1 MIDGHIHIEAGAYT
15 KEWIDEFVDR
25 AMEMNLDEIW
35 LLEHSYLFDEYVPMY
50 DSVRTH
56 SNYII
61 KWFQRRA
68 GIKDLDEFLRLA
80 DEVRKKDYP
89 IKIKFG
95 LEVCYFEDSEDFI
108 YDIAKNKELDFWLG
122 SVHYADRFAYDHI
135 VDLWENED
143 VDKVY
148 KDFFE
153 RSINLAKSGLFSG
166 LAHPDCVKLFG
177 HKPSFPLDDYYEK
190 LAKALSM
197 SKMYAEENSGI
208 ARRCPQTASLGMHE
222 DLIKA
227 LKRYKVKIITASDA
241 HSPKDVGDK
250 IELMER
256 KLDSIFI

>member
-1 MIDGHIHIEAGAYT
+1 MIDGHIHIEAGEYT
-15 KEWIDEFVDR
+15 KEWIDEFVDK
-25 AMEMNLDEIW
+25 AIEMNMEEIW
-35 LLEHSYLFDEYVPMY
+35 LLEHSYLFNEYVPMY
-50 DSVRTH
+50 DSVRTY
-56 SNYII
+56 SDYII
-61 KWFQRRA
+61 KWFERRA
-68 GIKDLDEFLRLA
+68 GIKDLDSFLRLA
-80 DEVRKKDYP
+80 DEIRKKNYP
-89 IKIKFG
+89 IRIKFG

-135 VDLWENED
+135 LDLWENEE

-166 LAHPDCVKLFG
+166 LAHPDCIKLFG
-177 HKPSFPLDDYYEK
+177 HLASFSLEDYYEE
-190 LAKALSM
+190 LAKALNMNS
-197 SKMYAEENSGI
+197 MYAEENSGI

-227 LKRYKVKIITASDA
+227 LKRYKVEIITASDA

-250 IELMER
+250 IEFMER
-256 KLDSIFI
+256 KLNGICI